1 MQKEFSDVV
10 RFHGHACP
18 GLAFGYRVAA
28 AALEA
33 LGPCR
38 PRQELVAVVEN
49 KSCAVDAIQ
58 VVTGCT
64 FGKGNLVLDD
74 YGKQVYSFMTR
85 DGHGVR
91 IAVIWEPPPE
101 STAMQQVWHR
111 FQAGDRDPE
120 IMQQIA
126 AHKGKKVRA
135 ILEAAPED
143 LFKVE
148 KRQFKVPAAARVFKS
163 LRCSHCQEKV
173 MEPMAQVKD
182 DIILC
187 IPCRNAM
194 NVDANT
200 ACQNDSAEVHS
211 S

>member
-18 GLAFGYRVAA
+18 GLAFGYRVAQV
-28 AALEA
+28 ALEA

-64 FGKGNLVLDD
+64 FGKGNLVLEDF
-74 YGKQVYSFMTR
+74 GKQVYSFMTR
-85 DGHGVR
+85 DGQGVR
-91 IAVIWEPPPE
+91 IAVIWQAPPE
-101 STAMQQVWHR
+101 SAAMQEVWR
-111 FQAGDRDPE
+111 QFQAGERSPE
-120 IMQQIA
+120 VMQQIA

-135 ILEAAPED
+135 ILEAAPEK

-148 KRQFKVPAAARVFKS
+148 KQQFKVPAVARVFKS
-163 LRCSHCQEKV
+163 LRCSRCLEKV
-173 MEPMAQVKD
+173 MEPMAQVRGD
-182 DIILC
+182 TILC
-187 IPCRNAM
+187 IPCQNAIK
-194 NVDANT
+194 
-200 ACQNDSAEVHS
+200 
-211 S
+211 